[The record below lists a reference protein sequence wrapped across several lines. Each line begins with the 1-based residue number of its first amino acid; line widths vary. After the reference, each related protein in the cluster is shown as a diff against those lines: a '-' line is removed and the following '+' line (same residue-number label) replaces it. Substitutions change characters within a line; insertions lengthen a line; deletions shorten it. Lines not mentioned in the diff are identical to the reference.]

1 MPLTPGQVIRGRYHI
16 VALRSQG
23 GMGAVYEAK
32 DTILDVDCALKEM
45 VPYPGTMGTALPD
58 LREQFRQ
65 EAQVLAELR
74 HPNLPRV
81 TDHFEEDGNAYLVMD
96 LVRGRRLDD
105 VVAQEGKLSE
115 EQVLAWARQLMGAL
129 AHCHAHRVIH
139 RDVKPQN
146 VIITEDNRAILVDF
160 GLAKLVDPSNP
171 RTRTVMRG
179 LGTPEYAPPEQYDMK
194 QGRTDARTDVYSLS
208 ATLYHALAGEPPPML
223 SERVINPESLSPV
236 RQHRDD
242 ITRIT
247 DWAIMKALNL
257 KPIQRFQSIAEM
269 HKALLG
275 ESLPEKTES
284 VVHTTGEPNAAYPS
298 QATAILSV
306 RGLRRLQTR
315 YPIPTVIA
323 VVALLSLITVITS
336 WAAGVLGPGSVS
348 TATPTPT
355 TTATT
360 SATLS
365 PTTTSLPTE
374 TPTAAPTA
382 SPTPEPTM
390 PLPTNTIAVPAID
403 LSPRPSTP
411 TPTATPRPILPTR
424 TSTPALQ
431 PTNTLRPRGQ
441 RPATSTPT
449 QPPLISS
456 PTEPAPAGPTPM
468 PAPTDPG

>member
-129 AHCHAHRVIH
+129 AHCHEHRVIH

-146 VIITEDNRAILVDF
+146 VIITEDNRAVLVDF
-160 GLAKLVDPSNP
+160 GLAKLVDPNNP

-223 SERVINPESLSPV
+223 SERVIDPSSLIPL

-242 ITRIT
+242 VTRIT
-247 DWAIMKALNL
+247 DWAIMKALSL
-257 KPIQRFQSIAEM
+257 KPVQRFQSIAEM

-275 ESLPEKTES
+275 EPLPEQPDG
-284 VVHTTGEPNAAYPS
+284 VVQTTGEPNGAYPS
-298 QATAILSV
+298 RATAILSV

-315 YPIPTVIA
+315 YPIPTVLA
-323 VVALLSLITVITS
+323 AVALLSLITVITS
-336 WAAGVLGPGSVS
+336 WAAGVLGPRSVA

-360 SATLS
+360 TATPS
-365 PTTTSLPTE
+365 PTAIFPPTE
-374 TPTAAPTA
+374 TRVTTPTAN
-382 SPTPEPTM
+382 PTPEPTM
-390 PLPTNTIAVPAID
+390 PRPTNTIAVPAIN
-403 LSPRPSTP
+403 LSPRPGTP

-424 TSTPALQ
+424 TSMPTPE

-441 RPATSTPT
+441 ATGTPT
-449 QPPLISS
+449 QPPPISS
-456 PTEPAPAGPTPM
+456 PTEPPPAIFTPM
-468 PAPTDPG
+468 PAPTDVG